1 MNTITTTTT
10 ATAKPNYCFSIS
22 TQHVFVHWVEKVKI
36 RVEISRALF
45 KLIRQ
50 HRIKTL
56 VQSWNAWRR
65 RHAQKQHQEASV
77 LRAVRTVK
85 RVVLKVVHAQLGR
98 GFTSWYQ
105 WHQQETRHEKVS
117 NVRSM
122 AWCVVYV
129 VDLVSN
135 IFTPVFN
142 LLHFRALPGFVENI
156 ASNAASF
163 FAQML
168 QYLVVLVGRTTSS
181 SSCHVDRTAPSGA
194 CSKSAMLPYLVVV
207 FGGKAFDE
215 GKSFVPHCVTVA
227 SSIRCIFDL
236 VFYVSS
242 IVWEHFFGHT
252 SLGTLQENNGL
263 CHCINP
269 THVSANEHERFS
281 TVENVRVSKETG
293 WNVP

>member
-1 MNTITTTTT
+1 M
-10 ATAKPNYCFSIS
+10 
-22 TQHVFVHWVEKVKI
+22 
-36 RVEISRALF
+36 
-45 KLIRQ
+45 
-50 HRIKTL
+50 
-56 VQSWNAWRR
+56 
-65 RHAQKQHQEASV
+65 
-77 LRAVRTVK
+77 
-85 RVVLKVVHAQLGR
+85 
-98 GFTSWYQ
+98 
-105 WHQQETRHEKVS
+105 
-117 NVRSM
+117 
-122 AWCVVYV
+122 
-129 VDLVSN
+129 
-135 IFTPVFN
+135 
-142 LLHFRALPGFVENI
+142 PGFVENI

-194 CSKSAMLPYLVVV
+194 CSKSAVLPYLVVV

-242 IVWEHFFGHT
+242 IVGEHFFGNTSLGTLLWAHFFGHT
-252 SLGTLQENNGL
+252 SLGTFQENNGL